1 MARAYQCDRCM
12 QYYTENKDVRVPNSG
27 STKDIMAGATIFGK
41 QANSAKAT
49 YELCDTC
56 CKELTDWLAFRKIL
70 VPNNDYIKED
80 K

>member
-12 QYYTENKDVRVPNSG
+12 QYYTENKDVLVPGTG
-27 STKDIMAGATIFGK
+27 STKDIMAGISIFGGER
-41 QANSAKAT
+41 SAVTKS

-70 VPNNDYIKED
+70 VPNNTYNKEE